1 MGDQPMKSILAA
13 MQEAYGNRDVEEN
26 LIDLLADAM
35 NDGLV
40 DVQDLE
46 RIVDIAEMHHRA

>member
-1 MGDQPMKSILAA
+1 MKSILAA